1 MKSLQRPTL
10 IKVDSKLDLISALAQ
25 LDKTQLFVM
34 IVIDKQTEMLFD
46 ELNLK
51 VSEDF
56 GE

>member
-25 LDKTQLFVM
+25 LDKTQLLVM